1 MAVYRSKIKELLKN
15 RFLSVKNFDFASES
29 PGSRIKPRV
38 VRILIIEDYGPL
50 RLSVAQRLTEEGYK
64 VDHTADGAEGLW
76 MATENA
82 YSLILLDLNLPSL
95 HGLEVL
101 KKLREKRPDVS
112 VLITTAKDA
121 IEDRVAGLDA
131 GADDYLVKPFSLDE
145 LSARVRALV
154 RRTHGQHDPVIR
166 VGDLEIDTRSRHAK
180 RGGEALDLTA
190 KEYALLELLAHRA
203 GEIVARGDIW
213 EQLYDFNQDV
223 ESNVVDVFI
232 AYLRKKTEAGGRPRL
247 IHTRRGEGYVLAE
260 RN

>member
-1 MAVYRSKIKELLKN
+1 
-15 RFLSVKNFDFASES
+15 
-29 PGSRIKPRV
+29 

-50 RLSVAQRLTEEGYK
+50 RLSIAQRLKEEGYT
-64 VDHTADGAEGLW
+64 VDDTADGSDGLW
-76 MATENA
+76 MAVENG
-82 YSLILLDLNLPSL
+82 YSLVLLDLNLPTL
-95 HGLEVL
+95 HGLDVL
-101 KKLREKRPDVS
+101 RKLRDKKPDLS

-154 RRTHGQHDPVIR
+154 RRTHGQHSPIIR
-166 VGDLEIDTRSRHAK
+166 VGDLEIDTRSRMAK
-180 RGGEALDLTA
+180 RGGSPLDLTA
-190 KEYALLELLAHRA
+190 KEFALLELLAHRV
-203 GEIVARGDIW
+203 GEVVARGDIW

-247 IHTRRGEGYVLAE
+247 IHTRRGQGYVLSDS
-260 RN
+260 N

>member
-1 MAVYRSKIKELLKN
+1 MKL
-15 RFLSVKNFDFASES
+15 
-29 PGSRIKPRV
+29 
-38 VRILIIEDYGPL
+38 LIIEDYGPL
-50 RLSVAQRLTEEGYK
+50 RLSVAARLTEDGYK
-64 VDHTADGAEGLW
+64 VDGTADGAEGLW

-82 YSLILLDLNLPSL
+82 YSLVLLDLTLPSMN
-95 HGLEVL
+95 GLDVL
-101 KKLREKRPDVS
+101 RKLRQKKPDLS
-112 VLITTAKDA
+112 VLITTAQDA

-166 VGDLEIDTRSRHAK
+166 VGDLEIDTRTRSAK
-180 RGGEALDLTA
+180 RAGAHLDLTA
-190 KEYALLELLAHRA
+190 KEYALLELLAHRV

-223 ESNVVDVFI
+223 GSNVVDVFI

-260 RN
+260 KT

>member
-1 MAVYRSKIKELLKN
+1 M
-15 RFLSVKNFDFASES
+15 
-29 PGSRIKPRV
+29 
-38 VRILIIEDYGPL
+38 RILIIEDYGPL
-50 RLSVAQRLTEEGYK
+50 RLSVAARLKEEGYK
-64 VDHTADGAEGLW
+64 VDDTADGAEGLW

-82 YSLILLDLNLPSL
+82 YSLVLLDLTLPSL
-95 HGLEVL
+95 NGLDVL
-101 KKLREKRPDVS
+101 RKLREKKPDLS
-112 VLITTAKDA
+112 VLIVTAKDA

-166 VGDLEIDTRSRHAK
+166 VSDLEIDTRSRVA
-180 RGGEALDLTA
+180 RRAGEALDLTA
-190 KEYALLELLAHRA
+190 KEYALLELLAHRV

-232 AYLRKKTEAGGRPRL
+232 AYLRKKLEAGGGPRL

-260 RN
+260 KS

>member
-1 MAVYRSKIKELLKN
+1 
-15 RFLSVKNFDFASES
+15 
-29 PGSRIKPRV
+29 

-50 RLSVAQRLTEEGYK
+50 RLSVAQRLKEEGYK
-64 VDHTADGAEGLW
+64 VDDTSDGEDGLW

-82 YSLILLDLNLPSL
+82 YSLILLDLTLPSM
-95 HGLEVL
+95 HGLDV
-101 KKLREKRPDVS
+101 LRELRKKKPDVS

-121 IEDRVAGLDA
+121 IEDRVSGLDA

-166 VGDLEIDTRSRHAK
+166 VGDLEIDTRK
-180 RGGEALDLTA
+180 RSARRGSDLIDLTA
-190 KEYALLELLAHRA
+190 KEYALLELLAHRV
-203 GEIVARGDIW
+203 GEVVARGDIW

-247 IHTRRGEGYVLAE
+247 IHTRRGQGYVLSDS
-260 RN
+260 N